1 MGVFELVKFGLKGIK
16 RNKLKKKKCQTRD
29 GGI

>member
-1 MGVFELVKFGLKGIK
+1 MGVFELVKFGLKGRE
-16 RNKLKKKKCQTRD
+16 RNLKKKKKCQTRD

>member
-1 MGVFELVKFGLKGIK
+1 MGVFELVKFGLKGSE
-16 RNKLKKKKCQTRD
+16 RNLKKKCQTRD